1 LPTFSLPSGRPTPRE
16 IRKWRREELQKL
28 TASLLQLSAG
38 RQGELEEAYDAYES
52 HYQRFIEK
60 HEGSPKT
67 NYVAQMGLVVEQ
79 IRLLDD
85 QVAEKAKAVRDAHQ
99 SAEWEYQT
107 SEESDPMSEIEMLAA
122 ENLSELH
129 SALIDTFR
137 VTTDLQKKPIEA
149 LNGPTTKK
157 AIR

>member
-67 NYVAQMGLVVEQ
+67 NYVAQMG
-79 IRLLDD
+79 
-85 QVAEKAKAVRDAHQ
+85 
-99 SAEWEYQT
+99 
-107 SEESDPMSEIEMLAA
+107 
-122 ENLSELH
+122 
-129 SALIDTFR
+129 
-137 VTTDLQKKPIEA
+137 
-149 LNGPTTKK
+149 
-157 AIR
+157 